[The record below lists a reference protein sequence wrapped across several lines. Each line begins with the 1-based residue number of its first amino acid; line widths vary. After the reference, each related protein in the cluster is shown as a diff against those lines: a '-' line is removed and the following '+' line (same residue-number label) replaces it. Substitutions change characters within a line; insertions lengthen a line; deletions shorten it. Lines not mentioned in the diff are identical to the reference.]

1 MGDDREQ
8 QRPVAGALRRALRTV
23 AWLAPLVFAVVTAAA
38 LMIAHLGGDDISY
51 NPPPDPGP
59 TADSSAPP
67 PPAPTEAPPTDA
79 ETDAEEAHRALR
91 DSEGILDHLGSAAA
105 IGAVAA
111 LITALGTAAAR
122 VMVAMGQLRLANANA
137 EAIRA
142 GRPPALGPE
151 DGPEAEPGSPA

>member
-8 QRPVAGALRRALRTV
+8 QRPVSAALRRALRTV
-23 AWLAPLVFAVVTAAA
+23 AWLTPLVFAVVTAAV
-38 LMIAHLGGDDISY
+38 LLIAHLGGDDVSY
-51 NPPPDPGP
+51 TPPPNPTG
-59 TADSSAPP
+59 TADASAPP
-67 PPAPTEAPPTDA
+67 PPVPTAEPTSPPESDAPAAQQSFDGGP
-79 ETDAEEAHRALR
+79 
-91 DSEGILDHLGSAAA
+91 LDHLGSAAA

-151 DGPEAEPGSPA
+151 DEAEPGSPA